1 MRIVLALVLV
11 LTPLVTGRSTLCAQ
25 DTSGAVRPPATI
37 LVDFQDVDLR
47 SVITALAEAGNLNVS
62 YGEIPSRRVTLRLR
76 EPIAKADVLPLLK
89 SFVQSNGLHVVQ
101 EEKFIRLEADV
112 GRTGG
117 SVASSGQNDTAQ
129 ANEARI
135 YVHRLKHVRA
145 AKLAATL
152 QAIFGSAPTSQTAPA
167 LGARS
172 LSQQLT
178 ANQMPRANS
187 DSVKPTRP
195 SVAPATPAGLPG
207 VLHDK
212 VQIVSDETTNALV
225 IHAQPGDYEI
235 VRRAIDALDLR
246 PLQVLI
252 EVLIAEVR
260 HTSELDLGVS
270 ATSTLEPPNAASI
283 GPLISSTS
291 TADLIIRL
299 SKSATFDINVAVRAL
314 QTRGEVRILSR
325 PVLLAQNNQEAKIL
339 VGSQRPFVQVFRS
352 LPTDA
357 GVRDQVVQYKD
368 VGTSLTILPTINAD
382 GYVNLQVAQE
392 VSTATTE
399 VQFGAPIIS
408 TREASTHLFV
418 RDGQTAVLGG
428 LVDREQDRTRSG
440 IPWLSALPIAGHLFG
455 YTTESRSSTELFLFV
470 TPHIVDADEE
480 LDRLRRQ
487 MEGRSPQLRDQ
498 LPRNPPLPPKTPP
511 P

>member
-76 EPIAKADVLPLLK
+76 EPIAKTDVLPLLK
-89 SFVQSNGLHVVQ
+89 SFVQSNGLHVVH
-101 EEKFIRLEADV
+101 EEKFIRLEADAA
-112 GRTGG
+112 RTGG

-152 QAIFGSAPTSQTAPA
+152 QAIFGSAPTPQTAPA

-178 ANQMPRANS
+178 ANQMPRATS
-187 DSVKPTRP
+187 DSVKPTKP
-195 SVAPATPAGLPG
+195 SVTPATPAGLPG

-470 TPHIVDADEE
+470 TPHIVDADDE

>member
-1 MRIVLALVLV
+1 MRIALALVLV

-76 EPIAKADVLPLLK
+76 EPIAKTDVLPLLK

-178 ANQMPRANS
+178 ANQMPRATS
-187 DSVKPTRP
+187 DSVKPTKL
-195 SVAPATPAGLPG
+195 SVTPATPAGLPG

-470 TPHIVDADEE
+470 TPHIVDADDE

>member
-1 MRIVLALVLV
+1 VRIALALVLV

-76 EPIAKADVLPLLK
+76 EPIAKTDVLPLLK
-89 SFVQSNGLHVVQ
+89 SFVQSNGLHVVH
-101 EEKFIRLEADV
+101 EEKFIRLEADAA
-112 GRTGG
+112 RTGG

-178 ANQMPRANS
+178 ANQMPRATS
-187 DSVKPTRP
+187 DSVKPTKL
-195 SVAPATPAGLPG
+195 SVTPATPAGLPG

-470 TPHIVDADEE
+470 TPHIVDADDE

>member
-1 MRIVLALVLV
+1 MRIALALVLV

-76 EPIAKADVLPLLK
+76 EPIAKTDVLPLLK

-117 SVASSGQNDTAQ
+117 SVASSGQNDSAQ

-145 AKLAATL
+145 AKLATTL
-152 QAIFGSAPTSQTAPA
+152 QAILGSAPTSQTAPA

-178 ANQMPRANS
+178 ANQMPRATS

-470 TPHIVDADEE
+470 TPHIVDADDE

-487 MEGRSPQLRDQ
+487 IEGRSPQLRDQ

>member
-1 MRIVLALVLV
+1 VRIALALVLV

-178 ANQMPRANS
+178 ANQMPRATS
-187 DSVKPTRP
+187 DSVKPTKL
-195 SVAPATPAGLPG
+195 SVTPATPAGLPG

-470 TPHIVDADEE
+470 TPHIVDADDE

>member
-1 MRIVLALVLV
+1 MRSSLAAFVVALLVASQSLS
-11 LTPLVTGRSTLCAQ
+11 GQ
-25 DTSGAVRPPATI
+25 DTSAALTVRAGI

-47 SVITALAEAGNLNVS
+47 AVVTALAEAGNLNVS
-62 YGEIPSRRVTLRLR
+62 YGDIPSRRVTLRLR
-76 EPIAKADVLPLLK
+76 QPISREDVLPLLR
-89 SFVQSNGLHVVQ
+89 SFAQSNGLQVVQ
-101 EEKFIRLEADV
+101 EERFIRLEADATR
-112 GRTGG
+112 GLPPAG
-117 SVASSGQNDTAQ
+117 AGQKDAEQ
-129 ANEARI
+129 SEARL

-152 QAIFGSAPTSQTAPA
+152 QSIFSSATSPPLAPTIGT
-167 LGARS
+167 RS

-178 ANQMPRANS
+178 ANQLRPTSS
-187 DSVKPTRP
+187 DTSKSMAAV
-195 SVAPATPAGLPG
+195 VAPTAAAGLPG

-212 VQIVSDETTNALV
+212 VQIVPDETTNALV
-225 IHAQPGDYEI
+225 IHAQPSDYEI
-235 VRRAIDALDLR
+235 VRQAIDALDLR

-260 HTSELDLGVS
+260 HTSELDLGVV
-270 ATSTLEPPNAASI
+270 ARSTLEPPHALS
-283 GPLISSTS
+283 GPMISSSS

-299 SKSATFDINVAVRAL
+299 STSATFDINVAVRAL

-357 GVRDQVVQYKD
+357 AVRDQVVQYKD

-440 IPWLSALPIAGHLFG
+440 IPWLSSLPFAGHFFG
-455 YTTESRSSTELFLFV
+455 STTDSRSSSELFLFV
-470 TPHIVDADEE
+470 TPHIVGTDDE

-487 MEGRSPQLRDQ
+487 MEDRSPQVRDQ
-498 LPRNPPLPPKTPP
+498 MSRNPPLPTKPP
-511 P
+511 R

>member
-1 MRIVLALVLV
+1 VRIVLALVLV

-76 EPIAKADVLPLLK
+76 EPIAKTDVLPLLK

-172 LSQQLT
+172 LSQQLI

-299 SKSATFDINVAVRAL
+299 SKSATFDINVAVRVPSPN
-314 QTRGEVRILSR
+314 TVC
-325 PVLLAQNNQEAKIL
+325 V
-339 VGSQRPFVQVFRS
+339 
-352 LPTDA
+352 PTFH
-357 GVRDQVVQYKD
+357 R
-368 VGTSLTILPTINAD
+368 
-382 GYVNLQVAQE
+382 
-392 VSTATTE
+392 
-399 VQFGAPIIS
+399 
-408 TREASTHLFV
+408 
-418 RDGQTAVLGG
+418 
-428 LVDREQDRTRSG
+428 
-440 IPWLSALPIAGHLFG
+440 
-455 YTTESRSSTELFLFV
+455 
-470 TPHIVDADEE
+470 
-480 LDRLRRQ
+480 
-487 MEGRSPQLRDQ
+487 
-498 LPRNPPLPPKTPP
+498 
-511 P
+511 

>member
-1 MRIVLALVLV
+1 MRASLATAFVFALLVADDRL
-11 LTPLVTGRSTLCAQ
+11 LSAQ
-25 DTSGAVRPPATI
+25 DTSAARVTRAGI

-47 SVITALAEAGNLNVS
+47 AVITALAEAGNLNVS
-62 YGEIPSRRVTLRLR
+62 YGDIPSRRVTLRLR
-76 EPIAKADVLPLLK
+76 QPISREDVLPLLR
-89 SFVQSNGLHVVQ
+89 SVAQSNGLQVVQ
-101 EEKFIRLEADV
+101 EERFIRLETDATRA
-112 GRTGG
+112 GTIGG
-117 SVASSGQNDTAQ
+117 AGKKDTDQ
-129 ANEARI
+129 SEARL

-152 QAIFGSAPTSQTAPA
+152 QSIFSSATSPPTAPTTST
-167 LGARS
+167 RS

-178 ANQMPRANS
+178 ANQVP
-187 DSVKPTRP
+187 PTSP
-195 SVAPATPAGLPG
+195 DTAKSIAVVTAPGTTAGLPG
-207 VLHDK
+207 VLHDN
-212 VQIVSDETTNALV
+212 VQIVPDETTNALV
-225 IHAQPGDYEI
+225 IHAQPSDYEI
-235 VRRAIDALDLR
+235 VRQAIDALDLR

-260 HTSELDLGVS
+260 HTSELDLGVV
-270 ATSTLEPPNAASI
+270 ARSTLEPPNASS
-283 GPLISSTS
+283 GLLISSSS

-357 GVRDQVVQYKD
+357 AVRDQVVQYKD

-440 IPWLSALPIAGHLFG
+440 IPWLSALPFAGYLFG
-455 YTTESRSSTELFLFV
+455 STTDSRSSSELFLFV
-470 TPHIVDADEE
+470 TPHIVDTDV
-480 LDRLRRQ
+480 DMNWLRQQ
-487 MEGRSPQLRDQ
+487 MEDRSPQVRDQ
-498 LPRNPPLPPKTPP
+498 IPRNPPLPAKPP
-511 P
+511 RQ

>member
-1 MRIVLALVLV
+1 VRIVRATLSLLALLV
-11 LTPLVTGRSTLCAQ
+11 AQHRPLRAQ
-25 DTSGAVRPPATI
+25 DTTATRAAAGI
-37 LVDFQDVDLR
+37 LIDFQDVDLR
-47 SVITALAEAGNLNVS
+47 AVITALAEAGNLNVS
-62 YGEIPSRRVTLRLR
+62 YGDIPSRRVTLRLR
-76 EPIAKADVLPLLK
+76 QPIAKADVLPLLK
-89 SFVQSNGLHVVQ
+89 SFAQANGLQVIQ
-101 EEKFIRLEADV
+101 EERFLRLEPDAARAA
-112 GRTGG
+112 GM
-117 SVASSGQNDTAQ
+117 VAGTTRRDTAQ
-129 ANEARI
+129 AVEARI

-152 QAIFGSAPTSQTAPA
+152 QSIFGSTATASAPA
-167 LGARS
+167 PSGART

-178 ANQMPRANS
+178 ANQVPRAPS
-187 DSVKPTRP
+187 DSMKPAAP
-195 SVAPATPAGLPG
+195 VAAPATPAGLPG

-212 VQIVSDETTNALV
+212 VLIVSDETTNALV

-235 VRRAIDALDLR
+235 VRQAIDALDLR

-270 ATSTLEPPNAASI
+270 ARSTLEPPNAAST
-283 GPLISSTS
+283 GPTISSAS

-352 LPTDA
+352 LPTDGA
-357 GVRDQVVQYKD
+357 VRDQVVQYKD

-440 IPWLSALPIAGHLFG
+440 IPWLSALPFAGHFFG
-455 YTTESRSSTELFLFV
+455 STTESRSSSELFLFV
-470 TPHIVDADEE
+470 TPHIVETDDE

-487 MEGRSPQLRDQ
+487 MEDRSPQVRDQ
-498 LPRNPPLPPKTPP
+498 LPRNPPLPAKPP
-511 P
+511 RQ

>member
-1 MRIVLALVLV
+1 MRALTTAVLLISVAAANQKL
-11 LTPLVTGRSTLCAQ
+11 GAQ
-25 DTSGAVRPPATI
+25 DTIDTRAPAGI
-37 LVDFQDVDLR
+37 LIDFQDVDLR

-62 YGEIPSRRVTLRLR
+62 YGEIPTKRVTLRLR
-76 EPIAKADVLPLLK
+76 QPISKADVFALLK
-89 SFVQSNGLHVVQ
+89 SFAQSHGLQVIQ
-101 EEKFIRLEADV
+101 EEKFIRLEAESARASPATSTKD
-112 GRTGG
+112 
-117 SVASSGQNDTAQ
+117 SVQQVD
-129 ANEARI
+129 ARL

-145 AKLAATL
+145 AKLAGTL
-152 QAIFGSAPTSQTAPA
+152 QSIFGAAPGAQAPMSISTK
-167 LGARS
+167 S
-172 LSQQLT
+172 LSQQLA
-178 ANQMPRANS
+178 ANQIP
-187 DSVKPTRP
+187 PTTPDTNRP
-195 SVAPATPAGLPG
+195 APATPSNTTGLPG

-212 VQIVSDETTNALV
+212 VQIVPDETTNSLV
-225 IHAQPGDYEI
+225 IHAQPADYEV
-235 VRRAIDALDLR
+235 VRQAIDALDLR

-270 ATSTLEPPNAASI
+270 SRASLESPGST
-283 GPLISSTS
+283 GPVVSSSS
-291 TADLIIRL
+291 TADLILRL

-314 QTRGEVRILSR
+314 QTAGEVRILSR

-357 GVRDQVVQYKD
+357 AVRDQVVQYKD

-428 LVDREQDRTRSG
+428 LVDRERDRTRSG
-440 IPWLSALPIAGHLFG
+440 IPWLSSIPIAGQLFSS
-455 YTTESRSSTELFLFV
+455 TTDSRSSTELFLFV
-470 TPHIVDADEE
+470 TPHIVETDDDV
-480 LDRLRRQ
+480 DRLRLE
-487 MEGRSPQLRDQ
+487 MENRSPQVRDQ
-498 LPRNPPLPPKTPP
+498 LPRNPPLPAKPP
-511 P
+511 RH

>member
-1 MRIVLALVLV
+1 MRISLAAVIIALLIMEQ
-11 LTPLVTGRSTLCAQ
+11 PLSAQ
-25 DTSGAVRPPATI
+25 DTSAGLPTRTGI

-47 SVITALAEAGNLNVS
+47 AVIPALAEAGTLNVS
-62 YGEIPSRRVTLRLR
+62 SGDIPSRRVTLRLR
-76 EPIAKADVLPLLK
+76 QPISREDVLPLLR
-89 SFVQSNGLHVVQ
+89 SFAQSNGLQVVQ
-101 EEKFIRLEADV
+101 EERFIRLEADATRAGPAAV
-112 GRTGG
+112 G
-117 SVASSGQNDTAQ
+117 AGQKDADQ
-129 ANEARI
+129 AEARL

-152 QAIFGSAPTSQTAPA
+152 QSIFSSATSPAMAPTIS
-167 LGARS
+167 ARS

-178 ANQMPRANS
+178 ANQLRPTSS
-187 DSVKPTRP
+187 DTSKSMAAV
-195 SVAPATPAGLPG
+195 VAPAATAGLPG

-212 VQIVSDETTNALV
+212 VQIVPDEATNALV
-225 IHAQPGDYEI
+225 IHAQPSDYEI
-235 VRRAIDALDLR
+235 IRQAIDALDLR

-260 HTSELDLGVS
+260 HTSELNLGVV
-270 ATSTLEPPNAASI
+270 ARSTLEPPNALP
-283 GPLISSTS
+283 GPVISSSS

-299 SKSATFDINVAVRAL
+299 STSATFDINVAVRAL

-357 GVRDQVVQYKD
+357 AVRDQVVQYKD

-440 IPWLSALPIAGHLFG
+440 IPWLSSLPFAGHFFG
-455 YTTESRSSTELFLFV
+455 STTDSRSSSELFLFV
-470 TPHIVDADEE
+470 TPHIVGTDDE
-480 LDRLRRQ
+480 LDRVRRQ
-487 MEGRSPQLRDQ
+487 MEDRSPQVRDQ
-498 LPRNPPLPPKTPP
+498 IPRNPPLPAKPP
-511 P
+511 HR